1 MKKTGPILALAA
13 TALLTPHAMA
23 DTLDNVRQSISGTIP
38 LETGAGEENSG
49 VYLRVNTAANF
60 LDGGTSGVKIQGIP
74 LNPNLVTGIQNG
86 KISYHT
92 GMALNLGLGIPLTP
106 NLAVEISSG
115 FAYNPVDDV
124 TGTWLSGPAS
134 SDTIS
139 GGDGNT
145 YQVPLVAE
153 LAFSIYDNNTLQVNL
168 RGGIGVQWTFMD
180 INNFY
185 ASSAPASKASLT
197 GDALTF
203 RYQFGIEA
211 LIKVAPNIS
220 VGATLGYSGTTD
232 SDFGEDAFSP
242 NAGLAGE
249 PAVKTDEFQNI
260 TLRIG
265 LKIEF

>member
-1 MKKTGPILALAA
+1 MKKTGPIFALAA
-13 TALLTPHAMA
+13 TALLAPQAMA

-38 LETGAGEENSG
+38 LDTGTGEENSG
-49 VYLRVNTAANF
+49 IYLRVNTAANF
-60 LDGGTSGVKIQGIP
+60 LDGGTSGVKIQRMP
-74 LNPNLVTGIQNG
+74 LAPNTITSIQNG
-86 KISYHT
+86 KISFHT
-92 GMALNLGLGIPLTP
+92 GMALNLGLGIPLTS

-124 TGTWLSGPAS
+124 TGTWLFAGA

-168 RGGIGVQWTFMD
+168 RGGIGMQWTFMD

-185 ASSAPASKASLT
+185 ATGDPASRASLT

-211 LIKVAPNIS
+211 LIKVTPNIS
-220 VGATLGYSGTTD
+220 LGATLGYSGTTD

-260 TLRIG
+260 TLGIV